1 MPLFISFSFST
12 KNMRFEAELMF
23 CWRIPS
29 KRARKFY
36 VGRDVFLS
44 FCSICRTLAH
54 PLSSEPSRL
63 KDTLLS
69 DTGQC
74 WDTGCWDC
82 WDTGLCW
89 DTLVST
95 QRHCCLG
102 HWLVLRHSCL
112 DSKNCLGHWL
122 VLAQRCR
129 WCPSFRPEVTAHS
142 SSVPHQLNT
151 SLNTFNT

>member
-1 MPLFISFSFST
+1 MPLFISFSSKGVMLAEVSFSL
-12 KNMRFEAELMF
+12 FA
-23 CWRIPS
+23 PS
-29 KRARKFY
+29 
-36 VGRDVFLS
+36 VEHSCPLS
-44 FCSICRTLAH
+44 
-54 PLSSEPSRL
+54 LSSEPSRL
-63 KDTLLS
+63 KDTLVRHWLVL
-69 DTGQC
+69 GHWL
-74 WDTGCWDC
+74 WD
-82 WDTGLCW
+82 CW

-142 SSVPHQLNT
+142 SPVTHQLNT